1 MEKQEMGELLRL
13 LHAARRSGVL
23 GQIMDTMEVGEQPA
37 GMSDATKRRKED
49 PEEFSSE
56 SEWDATVG
64 QSSGSP
70 AIDNQ
75 ARYVTEGD
83 TVVAKPMKKEKGGKT
98 SAMPVKAPDT
108 SHVRHVDKSFAVP
121 PGPADFKVWSQ
132 TVVVMDKFAD
142 MNWSFSELLAAGE
155 GDAKIARY
163 ISWIVGT
170 YATPAAKDPQ
180 NQAEDFGLFARACGW
195 KPKTKGYQR
204 KTKWILVGLWEF
216 LIGAV
221 IRLGW
226 LQSIALWF
234 ILIECWAALGFSH
247 EGRIS
252 AWDFGDFPGVDFI
265 CVRYHQCMRFQFQVI
280 FWGGFRIC
288 VRCHQCLWFQWQDFS
303 LTTVAVEVL
312 LQMYS
317 YVYSLTSA
325 ISCWLQSLDTNPYLH
340 SGERCG
346 VFGLARVA
354 TSKGGVKV

>member
-49 PEEFSSE
+49 PEEFSSA

-98 SAMPVKAPDT
+98 SAVPVKAPDT

-121 PGPADFKVWSQ
+121 PGVADFKVWSQ
-132 TVVVMDKFAD
+132 TVIVMDKFAD

-163 ISWIVGT
+163 ISWLVGT
-170 YATPAAKDPQ
+170 YATPAVKDPQ

-204 KTKWILVGLWEF
+204 KTK
-216 LIGAV
+216 
-221 IRLGW
+221 
-226 LQSIALWF
+226 
-234 ILIECWAALGFSH
+234 
-247 EGRIS
+247 
-252 AWDFGDFPGVDFI
+252 
-265 CVRYHQCMRFQFQVI
+265 
-280 FWGGFRIC
+280 
-288 VRCHQCLWFQWQDFS
+288 
-303 LTTVAVEVL
+303 
-312 LQMYS
+312 
-317 YVYSLTSA
+317 
-325 ISCWLQSLDTNPYLH
+325 
-340 SGERCG
+340 
-346 VFGLARVA
+346 
-354 TSKGGVKV
+354 